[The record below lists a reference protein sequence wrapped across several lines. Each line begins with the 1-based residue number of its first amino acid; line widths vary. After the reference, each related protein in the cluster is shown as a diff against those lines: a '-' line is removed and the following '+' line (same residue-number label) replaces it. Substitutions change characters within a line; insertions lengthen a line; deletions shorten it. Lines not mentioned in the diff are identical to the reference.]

1 MGAFPMM
8 RPTSVNVAAVL
19 PRQNRFFPPTLPTTA
34 NAFRDANA
42 RKVRLRGFF
51 RVKVAER
58 MGFEG
63 NFRVRMSLNFNNR
76 TFLRTVCGQVIRQL
90 C

>member
-19 PRQNRFFPPTLPTTA
+19 PRQNRFFPPTLPTPA

-58 MGFEG
+58 MGFEPTIPFWG
-63 NFRVRMSLNFNNR
+63 
-76 TFLRTVCGQVIRQL
+76 IPI
-90 C
+90 